1 MASNYVFKDN
11 TELILN
17 ALASATAEGAQKMAD
32 TAVES
37 VQYQILYG
45 YKDPHGEDGHTEIV
59 DTGALFDSI
68 KGDVKRQSQNLYTI
82 IVGTNQPYAVYVHN
96 GTRNS
101 DGTIKLKARRFI
113 TDGINKARGDMEDI
127 LRAEMKN
134 A

>member
-11 TELILN
+11 TELVLN
-17 ALASATAEGAQKMAD
+17 ALASATKEGAQKMAD
-32 TAVES
+32 CAVES

-45 YKDPHGEDGHTEIV
+45 YKDPHGKDGHTEIV

-82 IVGTNQPYAVYVHN
+82 TVGTDRPYAVYVHN
-96 GTRNS
+96 GTRY
-101 DGTIKLKARRFI
+101 LKARRFI
-113 TDGINKARGDMEDI
+113 TDGINRVRGDMEDI
-127 LRAEMKN
+127 LRNEMKN

>member
-17 ALASATAEGAQKMAD
+17 ALASATKEGAQKMAD
-32 TAVES
+32 CAVDS

-45 YKDPHGEDGHTEIV
+45 YKDPHGKDGHTEIV

-68 KGDVKRQSQNLYTI
+68 KGDVQRQSQNLYTI
-82 IVGTNQPYAVYVHN
+82 TVGTDRPYAVYVHN
-96 GTRNS
+96 GTRY
-101 DGTIKLKARRFI
+101 LKARRFI
-113 TDGINKARGDMEDI
+113 TDGINRARGDMEDI
-127 LRAEMKN
+127 LRDEMKN

>member
-1 MASNYVFKDN
+1 MANNYVFKDN
-11 TELILN
+11 TELVLN
-17 ALASATAEGAQKMAD
+17 ALASATKEGAQKMAD

-45 YKDPHGEDGHTEIV
+45 YKDPHGDDGHTEIV

-82 IVGTNQPYAVYVHN
+82 TVGTDRPYAVYVHN
-96 GTRNS
+96 GTRY
-101 DGTIKLKARRFI
+101 LKARRFI
-113 TDGINKARGDMEDI
+113 TDGINRARGDMEDI
-127 LRAEMKN
+127 LRDEMKN

>member
-11 TELILN
+11 TELVLN
-17 ALASATAEGAQKMAD
+17 ALASATADGAQKMAD
-32 TAVES
+32 CAVES

-45 YKDPHGEDGHTEIV
+45 YKDPHGKDGHTEIV

-82 IVGTNQPYAVYVHN
+82 TVGTDRPYAVYVHN
-96 GTRNS
+96 GTRY
-101 DGTIKLKARRFI
+101 LKARRFI
-113 TDGINKARGDMEDI
+113 TDGINRARGDMEDI
-127 LRAEMKN
+127 LRDEMKN

>member
-1 MASNYVFKDN
+1 MANNYVFKDN

-68 KGDVKRQSQNLYTI
+68 KGDVQRQSQNLYTI
-82 IVGTNQPYAVYVHN
+82 TVGTDRKYAVYVHN
-96 GTRNS
+96 GTRY
-101 DGTIKLKARRFI
+101 LKARRFI
-113 TDGINKARGDMEDI
+113 TDGINRARGDMEDI
-127 LRAEMKN
+127 LRDEMKN

>member
-1 MASNYVFKDN
+1 MANNYVFKDN
-11 TELILN
+11 TELVLN
-17 ALASATAEGAQKMAD
+17 ALHSATKEGAQKMAD
-32 TAVES
+32 CAVDS

-45 YKDPHGEDGHTEIV
+45 YKDPHGKDGHTEIV

-82 IVGTNQPYAVYVHN
+82 TVGTDRPYAVYVHN
-96 GTRNS
+96 GTRY
-101 DGTIKLKARRFI
+101 LKARRFI

-127 LRAEMKN
+127 LRDEMKN

>member
-11 TELILN
+11 TELVLN

-32 TAVES
+32 CAVDS

-45 YKDPHGEDGHTEIV
+45 YKDPHGKDGHTEIV

-82 IVGTNQPYAVYVHN
+82 TVGTDRPYAVYVHN
-96 GTRNS
+96 GTRY
-101 DGTIKLKARRFI
+101 LKARRFI
-113 TDGINKARGDMEDI
+113 TDGINRARGDMEDI
-127 LRAEMKN
+127 LRDEMKN

>member
-17 ALASATAEGAQKMAD
+17 ALASATKEGAQKMVD

-45 YKDPHGEDGHTEIV
+45 YKDPHGKDGHTEIV

-82 IVGTNQPYAVYVHN
+82 TVGTDRPYAVYVHN
-96 GTRNS
+96 GTRY
-101 DGTIKLKARRFI
+101 LKARRFI
-113 TDGINKARGDMEDI
+113 TDGINRARGDMEDI
-127 LRAEMKN
+127 LRDEMKN

>member
-82 IVGTNQPYAVYVHN
+82 TVGTDRDYAVYVHN
-96 GTRNS
+96 GTRY
-101 DGTIKLKARRFI
+101 LKARRFI
-113 TDGINKARGDMEDI
+113 TDGINRARGDMEDI
-127 LRAEMKN
+127 HRDEMKN

>member
-17 ALASATAEGAQKMAD
+17 ALASATKEGAQKMAD
-32 TAVES
+32 CAVDS

-45 YKDPHGEDGHTEIV
+45 YKDPHGKDGHTEIV

-68 KGDVKRQSQNLYTI
+68 KCDVKRQSQNLYTI
-82 IVGTNQPYAVYVHN
+82 TVGTDRPYAVYVHN
-96 GTRNS
+96 GTRY
-101 DGTIKLKARRFI
+101 LKARRFI
-113 TDGINKARGDMEDI
+113 TDGINSARGDMEDI
-127 LRAEMKN
+127 LREEMKN

>member
-1 MASNYVFKDN
+1 MANNYVFKDN
-11 TELILN
+11 TELVLN

-32 TAVES
+32 CAVDS

-45 YKDPHGEDGHTEIV
+45 YKDPHGDDGHTEIV

-82 IVGTNQPYAVYVHN
+82 TVGTDREYAVYVHN
-96 GTRNS
+96 GTRY
-101 DGTIKLKARRFI
+101 LKARRFI
-113 TDGINKARGDMEDI
+113 TDGINRARGDMEDI
-127 LRAEMKN
+127 LRDEMKN

>member
-68 KGDVKRQSQNLYTI
+68 KGDVKRQSQNIYTI
-82 IVGTNQPYAVYVHN
+82 TVGTDRPYAVYVHN
-96 GTRNS
+96 GTRY
-101 DGTIKLKARRFI
+101 LKARRFI

-127 LRAEMKN
+127 LRNEMKN